1 MADMRLSDWIT
12 IFLALG
18 TTILCL
24 FGSVLLIAAWPRLVS
39 IVSRVKTRMAEEG
52 AARRAYRQRVY
63 NMSSNKVSH
72 TLFPIEGSHRSYA
85 VEQGSEQ
92 PGTGGA
98 FHVPPLWEQL
108 GTLSDD
114 ELLDI
119 LARVVDEDGE
129 PRFAESKIGR
139 FVGGRLEDR
148 IAQVR
153 AVRGVEVETKSRQY
167 ATPIANRPTKAS
179 YFDPDYPY
187 QAPA

>member
-18 TTILCL
+18 TIILCL

-39 IVSRVKTRMAEEG
+39 SVSHIKARMTEEG

-63 NMSSNKVSH
+63 DHEHMSSNKVSH

-92 PGTGGA
+92 SGTGGV

-108 GTLSDD
+108 EQLTED
-114 ELLDI
+114 EFLAQ
-119 LARVVDEDGE
+119 LAR
-129 PRFAESKIGR
+129 
-139 FVGGRLEDR
+139 
-148 IAQVR
+148 IA
-153 AVRGVEVETKSRQY
+153 
-167 ATPIANRPTKAS
+167 ATPNMPTVALLS
-179 YFDPDYPY
+179 SS
-187 QAPA
+187 AGG